1 MPKSI
6 VDRVNFIGRD
16 QPIRSV
22 FLDRSGN
29 PIGDG
34 DADNEEDPANLT
46 ANLPGEVI
54 PRWLLTTSRSQE
66 WMQRMLNL
74 SNSKLI

>member
-16 QPIRSV
+16 QPSQTV
-22 FLDRSGN
+22 FLDHSGN

-34 DADNEEDPANLT
+34 NATCEEDKAHQT
-46 ANLPGEVI
+46 VD
-54 PRWLLTTSRSQE
+54 LLGKR
-66 WMQRMLNL
+66 
-74 SNSKLI
+74 

>member
-16 QPIRSV
+16 QPSQTV
-22 FLDRSGN
+22 FLDHSSN

-34 DADNEEDPANLT
+34 DALGCIF
-46 ANLPGEVI
+46 LF
-54 PRWLLTTSRSQE
+54 
-66 WMQRMLNL
+66 
-74 SNSKLI
+74 